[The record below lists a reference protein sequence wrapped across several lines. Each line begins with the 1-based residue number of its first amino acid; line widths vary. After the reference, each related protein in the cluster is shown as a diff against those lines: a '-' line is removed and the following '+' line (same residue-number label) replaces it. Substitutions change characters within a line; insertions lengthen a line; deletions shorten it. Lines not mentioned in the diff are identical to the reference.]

1 LREEIKLSEF
11 DQFSEGYRELLD
23 RNVSITGEKSEYFAS
38 YKGRFIADKVAPKP
52 DCRILD
58 YGCGI
63 GLVCGQMKQH
73 LPRARIDGYDVS
85 RASLDHIDS
94 TLRKQ
99 GTFTSETGDLG
110 RDYDVVILANVLHH
124 VRIEARQETVS
135 RAAEFLGMN
144 GKLVIFEHNPANP
157 LTRRAVASC
166 PFDEDAILLP
176 PRETLRYFSRNE
188 FRKIRLEYIVFFPR
202 FLGWLRPLEPFLHWC
217 PMGAQYVVTGSQA

>member
-1 LREEIKLSEF
+1 MSEF
-11 DQFSEGYRELLD
+11 DRFSEGYRELLD
-23 RNVSITGEKSEYFAS
+23 RNVRITGEKSDYFAS
-38 YKGRFIADKVAPKP
+38 YKARFIAEKVAPKP

-73 LPRARIDGYDVS
+73 LPRARIDGYDVC

-99 GTFTSETGDLG
+99 GTFTSEIGTLD

-124 VRIEARQETVS
+124 VGLEARQDTVS
-135 RAAEFLGMN
+135 RAAEFLSMN

-166 PFDEDAILLP
+166 PFDGDAILLP
-176 PRETLRYFSRNE
+176 PRETLCYFSQNE

-202 FLGWLRPLEPFLHWC
+202 FLSLLRPLEPFLHWC
-217 PMGAQYVVTGSQA
+217 PLGAQYVVTGSKA

>member
-1 LREEIKLSEF
+1 MSEF

-23 RNVSITGEKSEYFAS
+23 RNVAISGETSEYFAC
-38 YKGRFIADKVAPKP
+38 YKARFIAEEVVPRP

-63 GLVCGQMKQH
+63 GLVCGQLKRR

-85 RASLDHIDS
+85 RTSLDHLDA
-94 TLRKQ
+94 TVRKE
-99 GTFTSETGDLG
+99 GTFTSDEGELG

-124 VRIEARQETVS
+124 VALEGRLDTVS
-135 RAAEFLGMN
+135 RAAELLGVP

-166 PFDEDAILLP
+166 PFDKDARLLP
-176 PRETLRYFSRNE
+176 PRETLRYLLQKE
-188 FRKIRLEYIVFFPR
+188 FRKIHLEYIVFFPR
-202 FLGWLRPLEPFLHWC
+202 RLRWLRPLEPFLHWC
-217 PMGAQYVVTGSQA
+217 PLGAQYVVTGNKA

>member
-1 LREEIKLSEF
+1 LSEF
-11 DQFSEGYRELLD
+11 DRFSEGYRELLD
-23 RNVSITGEKSEYFAS
+23 RNVRITGEKSDYFAS
-38 YKGRFIADKVAPKP
+38 YKARFIAEKVAPKP

-73 LPRARIDGYDVS
+73 LPRARIDGYDVC

-99 GTFTSETGDLG
+99 GTFTSEIGTLD

-124 VRIEARQETVS
+124 VGLEARQDTVS
-135 RAAEFLGMN
+135 RAAEFLSMN

-166 PFDEDAILLP
+166 PFDGDAILLP
-176 PRETLRYFSRNE
+176 PRETLCYFSQNE

-202 FLGWLRPLEPFLHWC
+202 FLSLLRPLEPFLHWC
-217 PMGAQYVVTGSQA
+217 PLGAQYVVTGSKA